1 VDAPDFDL
9 VAASL
14 RADSGDLETFVEV
27 LATKLEVSFPGHVKV
42 ERKGSRFVPG
52 ARPVRTISVP
62 LGDSTFELEQDA
74 GRVTCF
80 RKAVVRGIALR
91 TEELPLGDWI
101 DGLSAAL
108 LAESASSEAARAALE
123 RLVQ

>member
-1 VDAPDFDL
+1 
-9 VAASL
+9 
-14 RADSGDLETFVEV
+14 
-27 LATKLEVSFPGHVKV
+27 
-42 ERKGSRFVPG
+42 
-52 ARPVRTISVP
+52 
-62 LGDSTFELEQDA
+62 
-74 GRVTCF
+74 
-80 RKAVVRGIALR
+80 VRGIALR

>member
-1 VDAPDFDL
+1 VEDPDFDL

-27 LATKLEVSFPGHVKV
+27 LATKLEVSFPGNVKV

-52 ARPVRTISVP
+52 ARPVRMISVP
-62 LGDSTFELEQDA
+62 LGDSTFELEHDA

-108 LAESASSEAARAALE
+108 LAEAASSEAARAALE